1 MNATV
6 AAYGLTLG
14 GNEGARHALRRFWE
28 AVAEK
33 GAWSVI
39 QPSWIDQ
46 LRSRGSLDYSPGWIV
61 MDTLSRVLSPY
72 QMNPGNYHPLRDILR
87 EQIDFAT
94 LSPIRR
100 GEALR
105 VREQRDHQPAA
116 RVRAR

>member
-33 GAWSVI
+33 GVWSVI

-94 LSPIRR
+94 LS
-100 GEALR
+100 
-105 VREQRDHQPAA
+105 
-116 RVRAR
+116 